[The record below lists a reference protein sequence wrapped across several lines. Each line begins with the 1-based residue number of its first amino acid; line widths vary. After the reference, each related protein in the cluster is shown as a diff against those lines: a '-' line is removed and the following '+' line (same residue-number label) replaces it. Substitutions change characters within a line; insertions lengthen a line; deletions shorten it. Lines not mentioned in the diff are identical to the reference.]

1 MSNSINVN
9 RSEQVTSSE
18 HESKD
23 KKADPQSREVR
34 HFKELF
40 NPFHH
45 KQDEFEMDDSKNK
58 NITKTTKSILSHD
71 GGVCKLGG
79 AEVSRQGDMLCY
91 RMLNG
96 PMTGLIIQANYD
108 KRGIRLSL
116 HPKNERQAKAIN
128 NAMPKIV
135 ENLKGRK
142 HHVHINV
149 QASRE

>member
-9 RSEQVTSSE
+9 RSENVHSSE
-18 HESKD
+18 HETKE

-40 NPFHH
+40 NPFRH
-45 KQDEFEMDDSKNK
+45 KQDEFEMENKNK
-58 NITKTTKSILSHD
+58 GITKSTKSILSHD

-91 RMLNG
+91 RLLNG

-116 HPKNERQAKAIN
+116 FPKNERHAKAIK

-135 ENLKGRK
+135 ENLQGRK
-142 HHVHINV
+142 HQVHIHVH
-149 QASRE
+149 APRE